1 MLSYKML
8 RFLFLILFFILFNT
22 TNVFAQNI
30 LNGIEIDSNSG
41 GHQIILNT
49 KESVQ
54 VIKNIQDSNVLHL
67 DIKDIIASNT
77 LSTVFNNAL
86 DITNVIVKPLS
97 KNSLRITIEGE
108 NISKAGIVI
117 NPLVIQDNTLTLN
130 KPISEYSNLF
140 QDAKNTLLQKND
152 SLSYYFGFISNKLNS
167 FGISLVNFK
176 NFIRS
181 FSSSFNFDI
190 FTYIGLFILVIVVGN
205 KILNSKEEEISVG
218 LSQSLKSNSSGNHLH
233 SLNNLNL
240 DSKNRD
246 ILKNRSRS
254 KLLDTDIDS
263 SKRLL
268 NANVGLNAYK
278 MSQKNP
284 YMTAS
289 IQKNNPDLTQNNLD
303 SINYNQKNLNNQ
315 QVTNRQRDHFNSK
328 AAQKNK
334 MPFLNEQKSS
344 FLSNNKVISENKNF
358 KDNSYISSSITPQQH
373 NMQSD
378 IQNNRKK
385 QFNLPLENRQLN
397 AADKKNNVSSSK
409 TIDTVKFLESMSK
422 IYEKNGRVDLANELK
437 SNLKRAKAFQK

>member
-1 MLSYKML
+1 
-8 RFLFLILFFILFNT
+8 
-22 TNVFAQNI
+22 
-30 LNGIEIDSNSG
+30 
-41 GHQIILNT
+41 
-49 KESVQ
+49 
-54 VIKNIQDSNVLHL
+54 
-67 DIKDIIASNT
+67 
-77 LSTVFNNAL
+77 
-86 DITNVIVKPLS
+86 
-97 KNSLRITIEGE
+97 
-108 NISKAGIVI
+108 
-117 NPLVIQDNTLTLN
+117 
-130 KPISEYSNLF
+130 
-140 QDAKNTLLQKND
+140 
-152 SLSYYFGFISNKLNS
+152 
-167 FGISLVNFK
+167 
-176 NFIRS
+176 
-181 FSSSFNFDI
+181 
-190 FTYIGLFILVIVVGN
+190 
-205 KILNSKEEEISVG
+205 
-218 LSQSLKSNSSGNHLH
+218 
-233 SLNNLNL
+233 
-240 DSKNRD
+240 
-246 ILKNRSRS
+246 
-254 KLLDTDIDS
+254 
-263 SKRLL
+263 
-268 NANVGLNAYK
+268 

-328 AAQKNK
+328 ASQKNK

>member
-130 KPISEYSNLF
+130 KPISEYSSLF
-140 QDAKNTLLQKND
+140 QEARNTLLQKND

-218 LSQSLKSNSSGNHLH
+218 LSQSLKSNSSGSQLH

-328 AAQKNK
+328 ASQKNK
-334 MPFLNEQKSS
+334 MPFFNEQKSS

-358 KDNSYISSSITPQQH
+358 KDNSYISPSITQQH

-378 IQNNRKK
+378 IQYNRKK
-385 QFNLPLENRQLN
+385 QVNVPSENRPLN
-397 AADKKNNVSSSK
+397 ATVKKNNVSSSK

>member
-1 MLSYKML
+1 MLSYKIL
-8 RFLFLILFFILFNT
+8 RFLFLILFFVFFNA
-22 TNVFAQNI
+22 TNAFAQNI

-41 GHQIILNT
+41 GHQITLNT

-117 NPLVIQDNTLTLN
+117 NPLIIQDNTLTLN
-130 KPISEYSNLF
+130 KPISEYSSLF
-140 QDAKNTLLQKND
+140 QEARNTLLQKND
-152 SLSYYFGFISNKLNS
+152 SLSYSFGFISNKLNS
-167 FGISLVNFK
+167 LGISLTNLK
-176 NFIRS
+176 RFIRS
-181 FSSSFNFDI
+181 FMSSFNFDI
-190 FTYIGLFILVIVVGN
+190 FTYIGLFILVIVIGN

-240 DSKNRD
+240 DSKNRY

-289 IQKNNPDLTQNNLD
+289 IKKDNPDLTRNNLD

-315 QVTNRQRDHFNSK
+315 QGTNRQRDHFNNWTS
-328 AAQKNK
+328 QQNK
-334 MPFLNEQKSS
+334 MSFLNEQKSS
-344 FLSNNKVISENKNF
+344 SSSNNKVISENKNF

-378 IQNNRKK
+378 IQDNRKK
-385 QFNLPLENRQLN
+385 QFTVPSENRPLK
-397 AADKKNNVSSSK
+397 ATAKKNNASSSK

-422 IYEKNGRVDLANELK
+422 IYEKNGRADLANELK